1 MPQPIGR
8 TTRSRWRACWTP
20 SRCSSRPSAG
30 MPSGRLRSSSRGAGN
45 SDTRSVTCAFAAD
58 KERQQLVE
66 EEPPALGRAQ
76 ALPVTL
82 DQALVLGFVELALDC
97 GDRQAGAL
105 LEERERE
112 SFGETQRVQHELERQ
127 LGGRHGALPG
137 DGDRSAHV
145 VARLLDA
152 LMTRH
157 AIGEAH
163 LAVRAGADAEGV
175 AELPVVQGVP
185 AAMPGAGGGRGVLA
199 AITPP

>member
-66 EEPPALGRAQ
+66 EERSALGRAQ

-82 DQALVLGFVELALDC
+82 DQALALGFVELALDC

-112 SFGETQRVQHELERQ
+112 SLDEPQRVQHELEGQ
-127 LGGRHGALPG
+127 LAWRDGVLPG
-137 DGDRSAHV
+137 DGGRSLEV

-152 LMTRH
+152 LVTRH
-157 AIGEAH
+157 AIGKAH
-163 LAVRAGADAEGV
+163 LAVRAGADAEIV
-175 AELPVVQGVP
+175 AELPVVEVMP
-185 AAMPGAGGGRGVLA
+185 AAMPGACES
-199 AITPP
+199 